1 MKWKKRT
8 IRSYHLESDIFNQ
21 KPSNDNMVKVKNYNN
36 SDIFHLKGKD
46 MGTKKT
52 IKTAKYLME
61 SEKEEDKKPSKQF
74 HSELYAETEQKNWN
88 TNRMRPEKRKEDP
101 NNTLAFD
108 LTNQPIK
115 FLKTEKKIIK
125 DPHPK
130 KDIKNGKKI
139 FKKKKNDLHEQE

>member
-1 MKWKKRT
+1 
-8 IRSYHLESDIFNQ
+8 
-21 KPSNDNMVKVKNYNN
+21 
-36 SDIFHLKGKD
+36 

-130 KDIKNGKKI
+130 KDIKNGKKF
-139 FKKKKNDLHEQE
+139 FKNKKNDLHEQ